1 MRQLLWEG
9 KKNPIP
15 AGFLLGLLVV
25 LLFLNWAV
33 AEKEISRLRAGN
45 TEEYYRGQDRA
56 YATVEGTIT
65 TANMEW
71 VVSEKNRLDTLILGG
86 GFFHRGRSRT
96 HLYRVCLL
104 RLSPFS
110 KAICR
115 CGVCLQLWCFLGRC
129 GRKSPG

>member
-86 GFFHRGRSRT
+86 IFPPRKIQNTPIPGMPTPTITFFKSYMQMRSMHT
-96 HLYRVCLL
+96 TMV
-104 RLSPFS
+104 LS
-110 KAICR
+110 R
-115 CGVCLQLWCFLGRC
+115 QMW
-129 GRKSPG
+129 